1 MTKQKD
7 TIQSVRKEN
16 DELKKQLE
24 EITKELKVEIRVG
37 AAEGLNKQEGKGGR
51 DELQERYKAIDWLSQ
66 EYDDL
71 NESRSTTKEELLRI
85 NKRLFEITKGV
96 NDMSNAIDELERYS
110 YQYNVKLI
118 EVSEM
123 KLGKQT
129 VADTSSLCVTLFNE
143 MGADVTI
150 SDIDIAHRVPLRNAT
165 NGPKPII
172 CKFTRRL
179 VKERVMAKRYELG
192 NLE

>member
-1 MTKQKD
+1 
-7 TIQSVRKEN
+7 
-16 DELKKQLE
+16 
-24 EITKELKVEIRVG
+24 
-37 AAEGLNKQEGKGGR
+37 
-51 DELQERYKAIDWLSQ
+51 
-66 EYDDL
+66 
-71 NESRSTTKEELLRI
+71 
-85 NKRLFEITKGV
+85 
-96 NDMSNAIDELERYS
+96 
-110 YQYNVKLI
+110 
-118 EVSEM
+118 M
-123 KLGKQT
+123 KLGKET
-129 VADTSSLCVTLFNE
+129 VADTSSLCVSLFNE

>member
-1 MTKQKD
+1 M
-7 TIQSVRKEN
+7 
-16 DELKKQLE
+16 
-24 EITKELKVEIRVG
+24 KVEIRVG

-123 KLGKQT
+123 KLGKET

-150 SDIDIAHRVPLRNAT
+150 SDIDNQRHKKIN
-165 NGPKPII
+165 
-172 CKFTRRL
+172 
-179 VKERVMAKRYELG
+179 
-192 NLE
+192 